1 MNKVSLIVPCYKQAE
16 FLDECLDSV
25 IAQTYTNWECIV
37 VDDGSPD
44 NTQEIMQFWLKKDE
58 RFKYIKKQNGGLASA
73 RNSGIH
79 ASNGLF
85 ILPLDADDKISENY
99 IELAVNAILESD
111 NRKLIYGR
119 AFKFGYENEEW
130 KLETY
135 SFEKMKFNN
144 MIYCTSLFKKSDWVK
159 IGGYDESGLRGW
171 EDWDFWLSLL
181 KNGGEVIYLHDII
194 FYYRIK
200 EESMI
205 KSLVKDEEMM
215 LQKRAYL
222 FDKHREI
229 YTKLSNYQLYLN
241 TNENSLNKYYD
252 KRLFQTSS
260 LYLLKVLL
268 YRIRRKFSRA
278 NL

>member
-1 MNKVSLIVPCYKQAE
+1 MVSIIVPCYKQAE

-25 IAQTYTNWECIV
+25 IAQTYTDWECIV

-44 NTQEIMQFWLKKDE
+44 NTEEIMRFWVKKDE
-58 RFKYIKKQNGGLASA
+58 RIKYLKKQNGGLAAA
-73 RNSGIH
+73 RNSGIL
-79 ASNGLF
+79 ASNGVF

-99 IELAVNAILESD
+99 IALAVDAILENE

-135 SFEKMKFNN
+135 SFEKLKFNN
-144 MIYCTSLFKKSDWVK
+144 MIYCTALFKKSDWEK

-229 YTKLSNYQLYLN
+229 YTKLSNYELFLQTTFWKKNADFENRLN
-241 TNENSLNKYYD
+241 QMKVTELISLVFNKIK
-252 KRLFQTSS
+252 KRLF
-260 LYLLKVLL
+260 K
-268 YRIRRKFSRA
+268 
-278 NL
+278 

>member
-1 MNKVSLIVPCYKQAE
+1 MVSIIVPCYKQAE

-25 IAQTYTNWECIV
+25 IAQTYSDWECIV

-44 NTQEIMQFWLKKDE
+44 NTEEIMQSWVKKDE
-58 RFKYIKKQNGGLASA
+58 RIKYLKKQNGGLASA
-73 RNSGIH
+73 RNSGIL
-79 ASNGLF
+79 ASNGVF

-99 IELAVNAILESD
+99 IALAVDAILENE

-135 SFEKMKFNN
+135 SFEKLKFNN
-144 MIYCTSLFKKSDWVK
+144 MIYCTALFKKSDWEK

-215 LQKRAYL
+215 LEKKAYL
-222 FDKHREI
+222 FDKHREV
-229 YTKLSNYQLYLN
+229 YTQLSNYELYLR
-241 TNENSLNKYYD
+241 SLPGNFDEYFLN
-252 KRLFQTSS
+252 RLNQT
-260 LYLLKVLL
+260 KVKELIKIIVKKVTR
-268 YRIRRKFSRA
+268 RILS
-278 NL
+278 

>member
-1 MNKVSLIVPCYKQAE
+1 MVSIIVPCFKQAE
-16 FLDECLDSV
+16 YLDECLTSV
-25 IAQTYTNWECIV
+25 LDQTYTNWECIV

-44 NTQEIMQFWLKKDE
+44 NTEEIMSFWTKKDE
-58 RFKYIKKQNGGLASA
+58 RFRYLKKQNGGLAAA
-73 RNSGIH
+73 RNSGIM
-79 ASNGLF
+79 ASNGTF

-99 IELAVNAILESD
+99 IEYCVKVLESSES
-111 NRKLIYGR
+111 NKLAYGR
-119 AFKFGYENEEW
+119 SFKFGVVNEEW

-135 SFEKMKFNN
+135 SFEKLKFNN
-144 MIYCTSLFKKSDWVK
+144 MIYCTALFRKSDWEK

-181 KNGGEVIYLHDII
+181 KNGGEVIYIHDII

-215 LQKRAYL
+215 LEKRAYL

-229 YTKLSNYQLYLN
+229 YTKLSNYELFLQTTFWKKNADFENRLN
-241 TNENSLNKYYD
+241 QMKVTELISLVFNKI
-252 KRLFQTSS
+252 KNRLF
-260 LYLLKVLL
+260 K
-268 YRIRRKFSRA
+268 
-278 NL
+278 